1 MAKYS
6 KEQRDRAVDLYVRYE
21 RCAADVIHE
30 LGYPSRGMLPVW
42 YRERLEE
49 ERTGRQSTRGKR
61 YRRYTDEQ
69 KRAAVDHYLGH
80 GRRLKRTM
88 RALGYPKSHELL
100 TAWIDEL
107 APGRRKLR
115 HGPVPEEL
123 KRKAV
128 AAVASGRLKS
138 REAAAELGVEASVV
152 RNWKR
157 QMLAG
162 SKETH
167 VTKTPGEK
175 PSTAGEGKTGAE
187 PSTPAAMPPAAA
199 GPRDAA
205 GLADAVAALEKRL
218 AETRARLD
226 GLDADVERQRR
237 EKRELDIEIAIR
249 KGVIELLGK
258 EPGAVPENLTNR
270 EKAILVKQTSEKLG
284 VTAGRLLPM
293 VGIARSTYHYQIK
306 AMDRPDKDAW
316 LLPLVEEA
324 FENSKRRYG
333 YKRIHLELKGMGVRV
348 SAKRVMRLT
357 ARHGLAPLFKSAKRY
372 SSYKGELTKA
382 PKNLVNRDFHAE
394 RPNMLWVTDLTEFS
408 IPAGKAY
415 LSPVIDCY
423 DGLPVAWTIGTSP
436 NAALANG
443 MPADACSTLGDGEK
457 PIIHSDRGV
466 GQRHA
471 RRRVL
476 HARGRGEADHP
487 FRPRLPL
494 PVARVDPHLQGAW
507 SDAFDEREGMQSG
520 QRGRGGVLRP
530 SQAGVLP
537 QEELPGRDDR
547 RVHRDA
553 RRVHGLVPRQAHQD
567 RIRHEHHGQ
576 THPARAR
583 RLKPSGTLTNDHT
596 DNEVQQNVTTPF

>member
-1 MAKYS
+1 M
-6 KEQRDRAVDLYVRYE
+6 
-21 RCAADVIHE
+21 
-30 LGYPSRGMLPVW
+30 
-42 YRERLEE
+42 
-49 ERTGRQSTRGKR
+49 
-61 YRRYTDEQ
+61 
-69 KRAAVDHYLGH
+69 
-80 GRRLKRTM
+80 
-88 RALGYPKSHELL
+88 
-100 TAWIDEL
+100 
-107 APGRRKLR
+107 
-115 HGPVPEEL
+115 
-123 KRKAV
+123 

-138 REAAAELGVEASVV
+138 RETAAELGVEASVV

-167 VTKTPGEK
+167 VTQTPRRK
-175 PSTAGEGKTGAE
+175 PSTAGKGKTGAE
-187 PSTPAAMPPAAA
+187 PLTPTAAS

-218 AETRARLD
+218 AEMQARLD
-226 GLDADVERQRR
+226 ELDADVERQRR

-293 VGIARSTYHYQIK
+293 VDIARSTYHYQLN
-306 AMDRPDKDAW
+306 AMKRPDKDSG
-316 LLPLVEEA
+316 LLELVREA
-324 FENSKRRYG
+324 FENSKRGYG
-333 YKRIHLELKGMGVRV
+333 YKRIHLEPESMGVRV

-443 MPADACSTLGDGEK
+443 MLADACSTLGDGEK
-457 PIIHSDRGV
+457 PIIHSDRGCHYRWPEWIRICKDNNLTRSMSAK
-466 GQRHA
+466 GCSPDNA
-471 RRRVL
+471 
-476 HARGRGEADHP
+476 AAEGFFGRLKQEFFHKRS
-487 FRPRLPL
+487 F
-494 PVARVDPHLQGAW
+494 
-507 SDAFDEREGMQSG
+507 
-520 QRGRGGVLRP
+520 
-530 SQAGVLP
+530 AGVSMDGFINMLDGYMVWYRDKRIKTEFGHGHHGP
-537 QEELPGRDDR
+537 TTQARSCGMIGGDGINDESNKMSPAPTNVATVNRTSSVSSAGNTPKTMVTAKLPGTVTITGTLAGRQVKTTIKVVDATLSIVRDS
-547 RVHRDA
+547 
-553 RRVHGLVPRQAHQD
+553 HQD
-567 RIRHEHHGQ
+567 TPSREDDVQVPVTGKNVDATSGERASSSIRRSPQ
-576 THPARAR
+576 PMIMQVSPVR
-583 RLKPSGTLTNDHT
+583 
-596 DNEVQQNVTTPF
+596 

>member
-507 SDAFDEREGMQSG
+507 SDAFDERKRLFSG

-537 QEELPGRDDR
+537 QAQLRGRLDG
-547 RVHRDA
+547 RVHKHAGRL
-553 RRVHGLVPRQAHQD
+553 HGLVPGQEDQD
-567 RIRHEHHGQ
+567 GVR
-576 THPARAR
+576 TRASWSVDAGSV
-583 RLKPSGTLTNDHT
+583 LWHDWW
-596 DNEVQQNVTTPF
+596 